1 MVGNTEFSLTDK
13 QRRTILSV
21 GYYHITWSVTEAL
34 IEYAISKLLGLGPI
48 EGSIVTA
55 GQMFVGRAKTLE
67 ALLTR
72 EKGGNKK
79 ALKYLRRIM
88 NNPDRVDL
96 THSIV
101 GLHDDGLY
109 FRRRKV
115 EGGLRSTDIPYD
127 SQSLF
132 KKAVDLSLLASKLE
146 DALGI
151 STEEFQEFFQTAHSA
166 QAKARKS
173 P

>member
-1 MVGNTEFSLTDK
+1 MANSSNGPLTEK
-13 QRRTILSV
+13 QRDTVFAV
-21 GYYHITWSVTEAL
+21 GFYHVTWSVTESL
-34 IEYAISKLLGLGPI
+34 VEYAIAKLLGLGPI

-55 GQMFVGRAKTLE
+55 GQMFASRAKTLE
-67 ALLTR
+67 ALLLR
-72 EKGGNKK
+72 ENSGNKT
-79 ALKYLRRIM
+79 ALKYLRQIM
-88 NNPDRVDL
+88 KSPDRVDL

-115 EGGLRSTDIPYD
+115 EGGFRSADIPYD
-127 SQSLF
+127 WR
-132 KKAVDLSLLASKLE
+132 SLLTKAQNLSKLASSLQ

-151 STEEFQEFFQTAHSA
+151 QDSELQEFFRAAHEA
-166 QAKARKS
+166 VAKDQKS

>member
-1 MVGNTEFSLTDK
+1 M
-13 QRRTILSV
+13 
-21 GYYHITWSVTEAL
+21 A
-34 IEYAISKLLGLGPI
+34 
-48 EGSIVTA
+48 
-55 GQMFVGRAKTLE
+55 
-67 ALLTR
+67 R

-127 SQSLF
+127 SQSLL
-132 KKAVDLSLLASKLE
+132 KKAAALNLLATNLQN
-146 DALGI
+146 ALGI
-151 STEEFQEFFQTAHSA
+151 SAEEFQEFFQTAHSA